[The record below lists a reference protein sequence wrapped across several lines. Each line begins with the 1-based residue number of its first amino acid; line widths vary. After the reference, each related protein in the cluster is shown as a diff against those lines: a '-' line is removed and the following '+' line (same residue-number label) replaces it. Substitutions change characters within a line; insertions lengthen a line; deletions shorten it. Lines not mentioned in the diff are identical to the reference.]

1 MNSNNHVVQ
10 DPLRK
15 LQRDRSAIR
24 AVIENPLKFC
34 SLLNIVDKSGK
45 NARLKLNGEQ
55 TKIISSLHSGKDTL
69 ILKPRQI
76 GSTTAVAAFFFWK
89 WITAPGPETY
99 VILSHK
105 MGSSRHILGIHK
117 RFYDALPGPLKR
129 ELSTDN
135 GGGMTLKDTGATI
148 MAASAEGKGGLRSFT
163 ATGLH
168 ISEYAFSENP
178 EELKATALSALNG
191 GQLCIESTA
200 NYYGDSLH
208 KEIELYASGTVDW
221 EFLFFPWTDHLE
233 YVLDK
238 KDKSDSEFPK
248 DGPLTIEQFRWQK
261 KMSGQLGQAK
271 FQREYPLTVDEA
283 YAQTD
288 GSWVSLEDL
297 KDITILVV
305 ASEGEQLAKY
315 DPRDRYA
322 VGVDLGAGTG
332 GDNSVVMVISVS
344 TSEIVEIRRSNTIPP
359 VEFSEIIASISR
371 KWGNAKV
378 LVEENGTFGG
388 IVISELKFNGIPQWK
403 HADTGNSWQTN
414 GRTKPKM
421 LEHLKDS
428 ILKCKITTLDSA
440 TVGELRSFII
450 DDRNIV
456 SCPRTG
462 LHHGDSVIALALAH
476 QCALSVKVP
485 ERQLLPDW
493 IVKRKIDLARRSASK
508 QELRRY

>member
-1 MNSNNHVVQ
+1 MPSIKSII
-10 DPLRK
+10 D
-15 LQRDRSAIR
+15 
-24 AVIENPLKFC
+24 NPLLFC
-34 SLLNIVDKSGK
+34 SFLNIVNKQGK
-45 NARLKLNGEQ
+45 NVRLTLNGEQ
-55 TKIISSLHSGKDTL
+55 KKIISSLASNKDTL

-76 GSTTAVAAFFFWK
+76 GSTTAVAAYYFWK

-105 MGSSRHILGIHK
+105 MGSSRHILNIHK
-117 RFYDALPGPLKR
+117 RFYDALPDPLKR
-129 ELSTDN
+129 ELSVDN
-135 GGGMTLKDTGATI
+135 GGAMVIKDTGATI

-168 ISEYAFSENP
+168 ISEYAFSENA

-208 KEIELYASGTVDW
+208 KEIELYSAGIVDW
-221 EFLFFPWTDHLE
+221 NFLFFPWTEHAE
-233 YVLDK
+233 YVAPPGSYPK
-238 KDKSDSEFPK
+238 GNEMRAAAGWTKDHA
-248 DGPLTIEQFRWQK
+248 LTVEQFYWQM
-261 KMSGQLGQAK
+261 KMSGQLGEAK
-271 FQREYPLTVDEA
+271 FKREYPLSVDEA

-305 ASEGEQLAKY
+305 APEGEQLAKY

-332 GDNSVVMVISVS
+332 GDNSVAMVISVS
-344 TSEIVEIRRSNTIPP
+344 TNEIVEIRRSNMIPP
-359 VEFSEIIASISR
+359 IEFSEIIASISR